1 MEAVKKHPAKRVSA
15 RKYIVCSMLQEGKE
29 LNEAENKAD
38 QMLDRVKQIK
48 SVQFQKVTRTV
59 VN

>member
-1 MEAVKKHPAKRVSA
+1 
-15 RKYIVCSMLQEGKE
+15 MLQDGKE